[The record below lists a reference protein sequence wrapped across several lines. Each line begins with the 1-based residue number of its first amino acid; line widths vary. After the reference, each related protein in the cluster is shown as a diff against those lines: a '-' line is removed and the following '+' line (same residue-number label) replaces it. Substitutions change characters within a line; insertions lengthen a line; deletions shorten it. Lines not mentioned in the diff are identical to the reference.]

1 MKKNL
6 ITTKEF
12 INDSIGE
19 WKSIRS
25 THTLAFHEFEN
36 TKSDISISSIEI
48 AAGEVKDLL
57 DKFEFNNQPEFALA
71 IKWKSKSDWIDENQV
86 QKDRTILVFIPKDIN
101 SGILIRNKGYIE
113 SIHSNSDYLIDDNT
127 LNIKTIYNSTISEE
141 KIWFLSNNV
150 RTRYSVIKNK
160 QNGSIIQTSHT
171 SEIRRILI

>member
-57 DKFEFNNQPEFALA
+57 DKFEFSNQPEFALA
-71 IKWKSKSDWIDENQV
+71 IKWKSKSDWIDETQV

-101 SGILIRNKGYIE
+101 SGILIRNKGYVE
-113 SIHSNSDYLIDDNT
+113 SMHSNSDYLIDDNT

-150 RTRYSVIKNK
+150 RTRYSVIKSK